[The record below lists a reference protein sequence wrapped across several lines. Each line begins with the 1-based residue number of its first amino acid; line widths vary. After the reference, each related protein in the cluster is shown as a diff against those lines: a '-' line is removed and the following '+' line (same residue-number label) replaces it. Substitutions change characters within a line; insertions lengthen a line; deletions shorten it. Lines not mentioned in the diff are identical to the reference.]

1 MSVLSVIINDIKT
14 DIKEVGSWIKGV
26 DWAQEVAYWQEFVKG
41 LETVVAPVVEALFPG
56 TTSTIKEVVTPVLD
70 NANKAVTA
78 LGTAVQDYSAGNL
91 SSAELTSVAH
101 TVQAAAVAANTIVGV
116 AVAAK
121 KS

>member
-1 MSVLSVIINDIKT
+1 MSAFSVLIGEIKT

-91 SSAELTSVAH
+91 SSAELTTVAH
-101 TVQAAAVAANTIVGV
+101 AVQSAAVAANTIVGV

>member
-1 MSVLSVIINDIKT
+1 M
-14 DIKEVGSWIKGV
+14 GSWIKGV

-41 LETVVAPVVEALFPG
+41 LETVVAPVVEALVPG
-56 TTSTIKEVVTPVLD
+56 TTSTIKEVVTPVLN

-91 SSAELTSVAH
+91 SSAELTRRSPYGPGAV
-101 TVQAAAVAANTIVGV
+101 VAANAIVGV

-121 KS
+121 K

>member
-1 MSVLSVIINDIKT
+1 MSAFSVIINNIET

-26 DWAQEVAYWQEFVKG
+26 DWTQEVAYWDAFVRG

-56 TTSTIKEVVTPVLD
+56 TTSTIEEVATPVLD

-78 LGTAVQDYSAGNL
+78 LSTAVQDYSAGNL
-91 SSAELTSVAH
+91 SSAELTNAAH
-101 TVQAAAVAANTIVGV
+101 VVQGTVVAANAVIGI

-121 KS
+121 K

>member
-1 MSVLSVIINDIKT
+1 MSAFSVLIGEIKT

-26 DWAQEVAYWQEFVKG
+26 DWAQETAYWQEFVKG

-56 TTSTIKEVVTPVLD
+56 TTSTIKEVVIPVLN
-70 NANKAVTA
+70 NANTAVTA

-91 SSAELTSVAH
+91 SSAELTTVAH
-101 TVQAAAVAANTIVGV
+101 AVQAAAVAANTIVGI

>member
-1 MSVLSVIINDIKT
+1 MSAFSVIINDIKT

-41 LETVVAPVVEALFPG
+41 LETVVAPVVETLFPG

-78 LGTAVQDYSAGNL
+78 LTTAAQDYSAGNL
-91 SSAELTSVAH
+91 SSAELTAVAH

-121 KS
+121 K